1 MSVTIISFSV
11 LEIGFS
17 EDDYTADEGD
27 GVRPNTPCSVVVEL
41 IETSLEIPLQV
52 QLTPTVR
59 DATGKKCKVSQYF
72 CFGQSYS
79 RPRLQHPELTSSSS
93 KQ

>member
-1 MSVTIISFSV
+1 MSATIVSFSV

-41 IETSLEIPLQV
+41 IQTSLEIPLQV
-52 QLTPTVR
+52 QLTPTAR
-59 DATGKKCKVSQYF
+59 DATGKFRNIFVLGKSTAGLDCSTL
-72 CFGQSYS
+72 S
-79 RPRLQHPELTSSSS
+79 
-93 KQ
+93 

>member
-1 MSVTIISFSV
+1 MSATVISFSV

-52 QLTPTVR
+52 QLTPTAR
-59 DATGKKCKVSQYF
+59 NATGKKCKVLSIAIF
-72 CFGQSYS
+72 LFWTN
-79 RPRLQHPELTSSSS
+79 LQ
-93 KQ
+93 QA

>member
-41 IETSLEIPLQV
+41 IQTSLEIPLQV
-52 QLTPTVR
+52 QLTPTAR
-59 DATGKKCKVSQYF
+59 DATGKFRNIFVLGKSTADLDCSTL
-72 CFGQSYS
+72 S
-79 RPRLQHPELTSSSS
+79 
-93 KQ
+93 